1 MIKSQCNCCPL
12 VLRFCSRKWK
22 SKVNIVQERALR
34 VTYKNNKND
43 FQTLLYENNETS
55 VHQRNLQFLMKE
67 IFIKLITTR
76 IHPLYIVYSS
86 FAKTLSI

>member
-1 MIKSQCNCCPL
+1 M
-12 VLRFCSRKWK
+12 FCSRKWK

-43 FQTLLYENNETS
+43 FQKLLYENNETS